1 MILEDEIYKYEQ
13 LIHSMQKS
21 FDRCYTNKDRKLAEY
36 IIKKNYLKKYKLHLK
51 ELKKKKKNDFSC
63 MIK

>member
-21 FDRCYTNKDRKLAEY
+21 KTFKKIHFYSNMQ
-36 IIKKNYLKKYKLHLK
+36 IKNHQ
-51 ELKKKKKNDFSC
+51 
-63 MIK
+63 